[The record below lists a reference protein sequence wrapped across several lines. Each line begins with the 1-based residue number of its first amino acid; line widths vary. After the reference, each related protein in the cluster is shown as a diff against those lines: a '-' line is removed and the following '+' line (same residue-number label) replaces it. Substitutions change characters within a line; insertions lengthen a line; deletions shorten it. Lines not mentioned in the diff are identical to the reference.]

1 MNAVDKLFARLRT
14 LAPEHAEAI
23 IAQYRLDAAAD
34 ARASRQRTK
43 ERHEKERLARQGK
56 GNQSR

>member
-1 MNAVDKLFARLRT
+1 MMNAVDKLFATLRT

-43 ERHEKERLARQGK
+43 ERLQKERLARQGK
-56 GNQSR
+56 GTR